1 MEPVEVVERVA
12 AESYSRL
19 LAYVA
24 VRTHDIQAA
33 EDALS
38 EAFRAAL
45 ERWPL
50 EGVPDRPEGWL
61 LTVARR
67 RLIDE
72 TRRESVRAA
81 ALPAILQ
88 AMEAGSRTAELGP
101 FPDERV
107 QLLYTC
113 SHPAIDESVRT
124 PLVLQTV
131 LGLDAATIASAML
144 LPPATLSQ
152 RLVRAKAK
160 IKATGVRFEVP
171 TGPELAERTTTVIDA
186 IYAAY
191 GTDWSGGHP
200 RFVGL
205 GSEARHLASMVAR
218 VVPHDAEA
226 LGLLAL
232 ILFND
237 SRASARRDEGGRL
250 VPLDQQDPAAWDRDL
265 IDRGFRLLANADVL
279 DSPGRYQAEAAIQ
292 AVHARRVFT
301 GTTDWALL
309 LSRYNR
315 LVEVAPT
322 IGALVSRAAVVRHAM
337 GPAGA
342 LAALNELPQ
351 DRVQNYQPYW
361 AVRANALAG
370 VGDNEGAVAA
380 YRRAIGLT
388 EDDATRHFLIER
400 MQSAQGAGG

>member
-12 AESYSRL
+12 VESYSRL

-24 VRTHDIQAA
+24 VRTRDIQAA

-45 ERWPL
+45 ETWPA
-50 EGVPDRPEGWL
+50 EGVPAKPEGWL

-67 RLIDE
+67 RLVDE
-72 TRRESVRAA
+72 MRRESVREA
-81 ALPAILQ
+81 ALPDVFHTL
-88 AMEAGSRTAELGP
+88 ESGSRAAELGP

-113 SHPAIDESVRT
+113 AHPAIDKAVRT

-160 IKATGVRFEVP
+160 IKATGVRFAVP
-171 TGPELAERTTTVIDA
+171 AGTELRARTATVLDA

-191 GTDWSGGHP
+191 GTDWSGGHR

-205 GSEARHLASMVAR
+205 AGEARYLASMVAK
-218 VVPHDAEA
+218 VAPGDAEA

-237 SRASARRDEGGRL
+237 SRSTARIGSDGRL
-250 VPLDQQDPAAWDRDL
+250 VPLEQQDPAAWDRDL
-265 IDRGFRLLANADVL
+265 IDEASRLMAKADAL
-279 DSPGRYQAEAAIQ
+279 GSPGRYQLEAAIQ
-292 AVHARRVFT
+292 STHARRVVT
-301 GTTDWALL
+301 GTTDWPALL
-309 LSRYNR
+309 ADYNR
-315 LVEVAPT
+315 LIEIAPT
-322 IGALVSRAAVVRHAM
+322 IGALVSRAAVVHRAID
-337 GPAGA
+337 AVGA
-342 LAALNELPQ
+342 LAALDELPQ

-361 AVRANALAG
+361 AVRAHILGA
-370 VGDNEGAVAA
+370 VGDSSGAIAA
-380 YRRAIGLT
+380 YRRAIGLA
-388 EDDATRHFLIER
+388 EDDATRLFLIER
-400 MQSAQGAGG
+400 MQSEQGAG